1 MARGALP
8 TSAPLE
14 RFRSACDG
22 RPCISLC
29 LFPRMLGSS
38 GENQIGCG
46 TYHFGGGEVRAQAS
60 PSPPPR
66 PRLSPWASLIILLR
80 GGCGGS
86 VHDARPGTHVT
97 AAAARSQVLEMRQAW
112 FCRAPWAQ
120 CGPWVLPGA
129 LWNCMATPKGAGECG
144 GPGAATSPR
153 SPRCHQWGG
162 NPGGGSLRSAACF
175 LFSLGF
181 TRERPSGKHPIPL
194 LEASTG
200 DRSLSYCCPLRSC
213 PL

>member
-1 MARGALP
+1 MGDHAFLCASSHGCLEAVGKTRLAVAL
-8 TSAPLE
+8 TT
-14 RFRSACDG
+14 
-22 RPCISLC
+22 
-29 LFPRMLGSS
+29 S
-38 GENQIGCG
+38 GEGRSE
-46 TYHFGGGEVRAQAS
+46 HK
-60 PSPPPR
+60 PPLPPPR

-175 LFSLGF
+175 LFGLGF